1 MPMPLKLTVYKGSD
15 LALEQVFERDI
26 IKIGRLASAHL
37 KLEDAKVSRIHA
49 VIESSG
55 GGAEYSIIDMG
66 STEGTFLN
74 GEKVSKEKLSDG
86 DELRLGDCR
95 ILVSFDGVST
105 GVAAQSIVTS
115 HQGKPSIGEL
125 WAASQSELQA
135 AEPTMTISPMPIDSM
150 VSMMSQPPPPPPMQ
164 PILQAPV
171 SHMQVQQPMS
181 GYRQDPWGSV
191 PNNLASDGVGDGDR
205 ALEIKAL

>member
-1 MPMPLKLTVYKGSD
+1 MAIPLKLTVYKGSE

-55 GGAEYSIIDMG
+55 GGSEYSIIDMG

-74 GEKVSKEKLSDG
+74 GEKVSKEKLTDG

-95 ILVSFDGVST
+95 IVVSFDLTTAPRAMPTTPALGT
-105 GVAAQSIVTS
+105 ERQPE
-115 HQGKPSIGEL
+115 QL
-125 WAASQSELQA
+125 WAASPSELQQ
-135 AEPTMTISPMPIDSM
+135 AEATLTIK
-150 VSMMSQPPPPPPMQ
+150 
-164 PILQAPV
+164 
-171 SHMQVQQPMS
+171 PMS
-181 GYRQDPWGSV
+181 LDQ
-191 PNNLASDGVGDGDR
+191 LAS
-205 ALEIKAL
+205 

>member
-95 ILVSFDGVST
+95 ILVSFDGVTAGIAASAI
-105 GVAAQSIVTS
+105 VAEEPA
-115 HQGKPSIGEL
+115 GEL
-125 WAASQSELQA
+125 WAATQSELQQ
-135 AEPTMTISPMPIDSM
+135 AEPTMTIKPMPIES
-150 VSMMSQPPPPPPMQ
+150 VVPMMAHHQPPPPPMQ
-164 PILQAPV
+164 PILQAPA
-171 SHMQVQQPMS
+171 SHMQVQHV
-181 GYRQDPWGSV
+181 RQDPWGSV
-191 PNNLASDGVGDGDR
+191 PNNLA
-205 ALEIKAL
+205 